1 MPAPSTA
8 LAALG
13 RNVRALREKK
23 KLTQEALGERAELH
37 TTYISDIER
46 SLPARLALLQE
57 HSPVFSKEL
66 QVWQCSIIGE
76 PKRLADIN
84 AKCFGYDVL

>member
-1 MPAPSTA
+1 MPAPPTLSP

-13 RNVRALREKK
+13 RNVRAYREKK

-46 SLPARLALLQE
+46 GVRNPSALILLRLAKGL
-57 HSPVFSKEL
+57 
-66 QVWQCSIIGE
+66 SISA
-76 PKRLADIN
+76 ADLFKGVE
-84 AKCFGYDVL
+84 A